1 MKLSQ
6 TLVYVSLGCIVPG
19 FVTYSVRYLGQGAAK
34 TNAMVTTGEIT
45 ETIDFPEL
53 SVSMDHSIELSDEAG
68 HERVGLSSPF
78 WFEEFNEELYVD
90 QYEVSDEPRRPV
102 EDRLP
107 ELLVTSILPHP
118 TNPLAMIN
126 SKPHRIGDE
135 IEGVWK
141 LTAIDGVARTV
152 TVVHKSG
159 KSVTFKM
166 SNMQ

>member
-1 MKLSQ
+1 MKLSNS
-6 TLVYVSLGCIVPG
+6 LVFISLGCLVPG
-19 FVTYSVRYLGQGAAK
+19 LMTYAVRYVGLGAAT
-34 TNAMVTTGEIT
+34 TNAMVAPVDSAGA
-45 ETIDFPEL
+45 IDFPAIT
-53 SVSMDHSIELSDEAG
+53 VSLDGTGEPDQSQDDG
-68 HERVGLSSPF
+68 RSSPF

-90 QYEVSDEPRRPV
+90 QYQVADEPRRPV

-152 TVVHKSG
+152 TVIHKSG

>member
-1 MKLSQ
+1 MKFNN
-6 TLVYVSLGCIVPG
+6 SLILLAVGCTAPG
-19 FVTYSVRYLGQGAAK
+19 LITFSMRYIGQGAAS
-34 TNAMVTTGEIT
+34 THAMVADFESA
-45 ETIDFPEL
+45 ESVDFPAI
-53 SVSMDHSIELSDEAG
+53 SVSMGEAHAHPHVDGHDHGA
-68 HERVGLSSPF
+68 VVSPF

-90 QYEVSDEPRRPV
+90 QYVVTDEPRGPV
-102 EDRLP
+102 EERLP